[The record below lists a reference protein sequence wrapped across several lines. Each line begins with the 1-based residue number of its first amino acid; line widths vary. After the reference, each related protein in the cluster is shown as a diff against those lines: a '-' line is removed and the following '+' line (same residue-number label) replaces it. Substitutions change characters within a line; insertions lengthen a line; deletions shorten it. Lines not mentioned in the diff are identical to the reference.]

1 MNDTYTGIIY
11 FKSSPPAAEFKY
23 DSPVFEARE
32 SHGGYTNWVMKTHF
46 RLNLDNLQSRIKN
59 LKLPKNGAP
68 HDLSQEFKALAFLI
82 PDHNLHVH

>member
-1 MNDTYTGIIY
+1 MRDTYIGIIH
-11 FKSSPPAAEFKY
+11 FRGHPPAAEFKY
-23 DSPVFEARE
+23 EHPVYEARE
-32 SHGGYTNWVMKTHF
+32 SYNGYTNWILRTHF
-46 RLNLDNLQSRIKN
+46 RLNLGSLQTRIKN